1 MSLKTNNLTKSGVI
15 VLSIILLT
23 GISLVSTLEIK
34 VQGQVQNSPAPPTP
48 GTTAPPASSAAPPS
62 PGGSPSSGSTAPP
75 PLAPESPGGSPSSGS
90 TAPPPLAPESPG
102 GSPSSGS
109 TAPPASSVAPPSP
122 GGSPSSGSTAP
133 PPLAPESPG
142 GSPSS
147 GSTAPPLTTPPDL
160 DTADG
165 GQAANQ
171 TGEGGGAGNQS
182 AVVMIPLTTMQMIMS
197 QLQDA
202 VTAIDSN
209 NKDNA
214 TKAMN
219 SVDQELKSAA
229 NASGITIETST
240 GE

>member
-1 MSLKTNNLTKSGVI
+1 MHNYQYNLKTHNMSKLLVI
-15 VLSIILLT
+15 GLSIILIT

-34 VQGQVQNSPAPPTP
+34 VQGQVRNSP
-48 GTTAPPASSAAPPS
+48 APPS
-62 PGGSPSSGSTAPP
+62 PGGSPSSGT
-75 PLAPESPGGSPSSGS
+75 
-90 TAPPPLAPESPG
+90 T
-102 GSPSSGS
+102 
-109 TAPPASSVAPPSP
+109 APPSP
-122 GGSPSSGSTAP
+122 
-133 PPLAPESPG
+133 
-142 GSPSS
+142 
-147 GSTAPPLTTPPDL
+147 TTPPAL

-165 GQAANQ
+165 GQAGNQ

-240 GE
+240 G

>member
-75 PLAPESPGGSPSSGS
+75 PLAPE
-90 TAPPPLAPESPG
+90 
-102 GSPSSGS
+102 
-109 TAPPASSVAPPSP
+109 SP